1 MSASSGRPRKDP
13 LAVKLLIEG
22 AFRTAVAI
30 LKATCVALGVGC
42 SSDSIVILGGG
53 VGGGLSIVDVE
64 MKESVLKSSNQR
76 SIDFEMLSR
85 RGCSGKENAEGLV
98 EIEGNE
104 AITLSSKQRSS
115 VYHHQS

>member
-1 MSASSGRPRKDP
+1 MSASSGRPKKDP
-13 LAVKLLIEG
+13 LAVKLLIDG

-64 MKESVLKSSNQR
+64 MKESVLESSVQG
-76 SIDFEMLSR
+76 SIDFGMLSR
-85 RGCSGKENAEGLV
+85 RDCSGKENAEGLV

-104 AITLSSKQRSS
+104 PITLSSKQRSS
-115 VYHHQS
+115 V